1 MGTAYALGMAD
12 VYRRGGRRAIT
23 AELLRHA
30 LTLLDK
36 TTEPEKY
43 AQVREQLAAVEDAL
57 VEDARVTVRA
67 R

>member
-1 MGTAYALGMAD
+1 LAWLTPTDG
-12 VYRRGGRRAIT
+12 GGRPAIT

-36 TTEPEKY
+36 ATDPEKY

-57 VEDARVTVRA
+57 AEDTGTQS
-67 R
+67 